1 MRSILK
7 CRSCGSKKLIPLLS
21 LGNQYISNFVKKS
34 EERGKKIPLTLLLCE
49 NCKLVQSKYTAPRE
63 LLYSKY
69 WYKSGISSTIRDD
82 LKDIVDSVKKFVA
95 LERNDKVIDI
105 GCNDGTLLRY
115 YKNDVVKIGFEPSD
129 LYKEAEDGNDWI
141 VHDYFS
147 LHPKGLGY
155 ENFFDVRAKV
165 VTAISMFYD
174 LDDPNQFLE
183 DVKNILHE
191 DGIFVIQQNYLVS
204 MMEQNAFDNIV
215 HEHLEYYS
223 LYSLEKLLDRHGME
237 IFDVKISGINGGSF
251 RTYIRLKKGN
261 KIPSRRDKCSS
272 YSLKSMRKKE
282 KLLKLD
288 KKEIYMRFGKR
299 VKKIRRDLKSLLL
312 KLKKQKKSIG
322 IYGASTRG
330 NTILQY
336 CGIDKSIV
344 DFATDK
350 NPDKWGK
357 HTITM
362 IPIISIEEYRKRKPD
377 VLLVMTWHFFDE
389 IKKQEKDY
397 EGVFIIPMP
406 KVRLVA

>member
-1 MRSILK
+1 MLSILK
-7 CRSCGSKKLIPLLS
+7 CRLCGSKKLIPLLS
-21 LGNQYISNFVKKS
+21 LGNQYISNFVKKCG
-34 EERGKKIPLTLLLCE
+34 ERGKKIPLVLLLCGD
-49 NCKLVQSKYTAPRE
+49 CKLVQLKYTTPPE
-63 LLYSKY
+63 LLYTKY

-82 LKDIVDSVKKFVA
+82 LKDIVDSIKKLVV
-95 LERNDKVIDI
+95 LEKNDKVVDI
-105 GCNDGTLLRY
+105 GCNDGTMLRY
-115 YKNDVVKIGFEPSD
+115 YSNDLVKIGFEPSD
-129 LYKEAEDGNDWI
+129 LYKEAEEGNDWI

-155 ENFFDVRAKV
+155 ENLFDVRAKV

-183 DVKNILHE
+183 DVKSILHE

-223 LYSLEKLLDRHGME
+223 LYSLEKLLGRHGME
-237 IFDVKISGINGGSF
+237 VFHVETSNINGGSF

-261 KIPSRRDKCSS
+261 KCFSS
-272 YSLKSMRKKE
+272 SLKLMRRKE

-288 KKEIYMRFGKR
+288 RKGIYLGFSER
-299 VKKIRRDLKSLLL
+299 VKKLRKNLKLLL
-312 KLKKQKKSIG
+312 FKLKKEKKSIG

-330 NTILQY
+330 NTTLQY
-336 CGIDKSIV
+336 CGIDKSII

-350 NPDKWGK
+350 NLDKLGR

-389 IKKQEKDY
+389 IRKQEKDY
-397 EGVFIIPMP
+397 DGMFVVPMP
-406 KVRLVA
+406 SVKSCR